1 MRRFNKYIRL
11 ELLVWII
18 AILIVILA
26 ASLFYRHSQKQY
38 ETHKIFMSDIDG
50 LIIGSPVKLMGVQ
63 VGYINDIKIVDDNV
77 YIKFII
83 KDKDLHLPWGT
94 TATVEFSGMAGSR
107 SLELY
112 PPESA
117 ADGENVDY
125 IRVVNPTRLSKSLSL
140 LHEMYNKFMDICFG
154 ISAFSA
160 SINAADLDLEL
171 PENNNNLQFV
181 NFLEFAN
188 RWLDNSNNK
197 ASELRK
203 KWQKDK

>member
-1 MRRFNKYIRL
+1 MRSISKYVRL
-11 ELLVWII
+11 EILVWII
-18 AILIVILA
+18 IILA
-26 ASLFYRHSQKQY
+26 LMLVSSLLYRHSQKEY

-50 LIIGSPVKLMGVQ
+50 LIVGSPVKFMGVQ
-63 VGYINDIKIVDDNV
+63 VGYVSNIKIVDDNV

-83 KDKDLHLPWGT
+83 KDKNLHLPWGT
-94 TATVEFSGMAGSR
+94 MATVEFSGMAGSR

-112 PPESA
+112 PPENVD
-117 ADGENVDY
+117 DGENVDY

-140 LHEMYNKFMDICFG
+140 LYEMYNKFMDICFG

-171 PENNNNLQFV
+171 PSQKDNLQFV

-188 RWLDNSNNK
+188 RWLDNSNDK
-197 ASELRK
+197 VSELGK
-203 KWQKDK
+203 KWRKDK